1 MRSNPWPGPWFPY
14 RLRVR
19 FRPSSEARSLTSHIL
34 YNRDRMVTLG
44 ISTLPTARSTDIAVL
59 ARRAE
64 ELGFDSIWVPEQ
76 HTLPV
81 TVENPVPRLWGDI
94 VDPLIALARAS
105 AATTTLK
112 LGTAVVVVPARNPIT
127 LAKEVAT
134 LDMYSG
140 GRFLFGIGVGG
151 LREEGELLG
160 VDFDRRWTQGREAV
174 EAMKELWTQDES
186 AYQGRY
192 YGFPP
197 GVLLPQA
204 RGQAAPADHSGQHGP
219 QRLQEDRR
227 LGRWVAP
234 AGRDGRAGR
243 RRTGRAGPPHRAERA
258 RSGLHRDFRHGRAR
272 RPRSRSSAT
281 PMRAPTASSS
291 ASKATRTART
301 WPRWRRS
308 PAR

>member
-1 MRSNPWPGPWFPY
+1 
-14 RLRVR
+14 
-19 FRPSSEARSLTSHIL
+19 
-34 YNRDRMVTLG
+34 MVTLG

-81 TVENPVPRLWGDI
+81 TVEKPVPRLWGNI

-105 AATTTLK
+105 AATATLK

-174 EAMKELWTQDES
+174 EAMKELWTQEES
-186 AYQGRY
+186 AYHGRY

-197 GVLLPQA
+197 VYCYPKPAAKPHPPIILGSMAPNAFKRIALWGDGWLPLGVTAEQVAEGRTELDRLAGLNGRDPA
-204 RGQAAPADHSGQHGP
+204 SIEISVMGVPADRESIERYAGAGADRIVLGLEGEEDGQDMAAM
-219 QRLQEDRR
+219 EKI
-227 LGRWVAP
+227 
-234 AGRDGRAGR
+234 AG
-243 RRTGRAGPPHRAERA
+243 EV
-258 RSGLHRDFRHGRAR
+258 
-272 RPRSRSSAT
+272 
-281 PMRAPTASSS
+281 M
-291 ASKATRTART
+291 
-301 WPRWRRS
+301 
-308 PAR
+308 